1 MKTASVSEIKSALS
15 NLPQDEL
22 LDICLK
28 LVKYKKEN
36 KELLN
41 YLLFESQDEQ
51 AYIVLIKNEINNLF
65 EEVNT
70 SNLYFAKK
78 TIRKILRLT
87 TKYCR
92 HSGSKQVEV
101 ELLLHFCTV
110 LKDSGIPMKNSTA
123 LHNIYFSQIK
133 KLEKL
138 LADLHEDLQYDYKK
152 SMNHL
157 Y

>member
-78 TIRKILRLT
+78 TIRNILRLT